1 MKMQGRSR
9 PVQHQCTV
17 LVFAQPC
24 SEIEDLVDPL
34 HRRADLCLLRVA
46 TLAAAEVA
54 FRDVEVSLA
63 IVCPETSAGVVT
75 ALLDAVADLRPG
87 MPVLAIRAHSGEP
100 LPSWKARAVG
110 VLRSPVVPDVL
121 SRTVDVALGLRR
133 KVAASRSRSR

>member
-1 MKMQGRSR
+1 
-9 PVQHQCTV
+9 V
-17 LVFAQPC
+17 LVLAQPC
-24 SEIEDLVDPL
+24 SEIDDLIDPL
-34 HRRADLCLLRVA
+34 HLRADLCLLRVA

-54 FRDVEVSLA
+54 LRDVGVSLA

-75 ALLDAVADLRPG
+75 ALLDAVAELRPG
-87 MPVLAIRAHSGEP
+87 MPVLAIRARSGEP

-133 KVAASRSRSR
+133 KAATSKSKSRSK